1 MMANEEIKPLKVVDY
16 IDRFEVLELLG
27 NKIDLFSESPMDN
40 DDFTKMKLAIEIE
53 LEVRRL
59 PILDVV
65 EVKHGEWIDT
75 GDEILDTTYS
85 GWKCSECG
93 YVFCGDK
100 FKFCPECGAKM
111 DGGKEDGKEES

>member
-1 MMANEEIKPLKVVDY
+1 MARY
-16 IDRFEVLELLG
+16 IDAEKMREDWLENGENEFVYDTNAVLDS
-27 NKIDLFSESPMDN
+27 IDAQP
-40 DDFTKMKLAIEIE
+40 TA
-53 LEVRRL
+53 
-59 PILDVV
+59 DVV

-93 YVFCGDK
+93 YVFCGNK

-111 DGGKEDGKEES
+111 DVSKMETSTEGGKVD